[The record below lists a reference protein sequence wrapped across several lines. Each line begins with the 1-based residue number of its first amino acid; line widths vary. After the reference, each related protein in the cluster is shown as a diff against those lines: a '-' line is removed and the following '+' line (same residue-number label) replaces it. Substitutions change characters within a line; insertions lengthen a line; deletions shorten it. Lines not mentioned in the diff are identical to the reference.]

1 MGSMKELRVA
11 MSDEDKE
18 ALFASWREEDHPR
31 DGGKFAPKEGSEAHA
46 KKHGYYGKHSIGD
59 SVKRIVEKEVAG
71 AKDKSPKAIT
81 DSLMKRFEKS
91 VKDEKS
97 KAGLRGAIEEYVG
110 KLGKKA
116 SKGGRVDPKHKPATS
131 GSGLTRPGKTGRVE
145 TPKYDPPPRE
155 PGEGGRLYKSE
166 GSLIVNDWLGKID
179 EASSPKDL
187 SKIEASIVED
197 HEDGLLDYREKT
209 GLLLEIKDRKGK
221 K

>member
-71 AKDKSPKAIT
+71 A
-81 DSLMKRFEKS
+81 
-91 VKDEKS
+91 EKS